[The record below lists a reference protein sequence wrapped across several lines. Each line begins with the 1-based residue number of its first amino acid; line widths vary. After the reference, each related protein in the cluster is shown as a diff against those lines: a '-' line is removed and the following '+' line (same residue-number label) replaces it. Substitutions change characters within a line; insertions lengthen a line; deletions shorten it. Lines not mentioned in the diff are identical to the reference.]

1 MLVGSNRDIQY
12 SSVRYSTIEDWNKRK
27 RSSIKLSKIKEDSL
41 KDDAKYTKIKDWD
54 KTDRPREKLLT
65 KGAHSLTNAE
75 LLGIIINS
83 GIENMTAVDIAR
95 NLLIRNENDLNKLAK
110 LSVKDLQKFMG
121 IGEVK
126 AITISSA
133 LELAKRKNFEKDQ
146 ERPIIKCSLHAYKIM
161 TAELLDKITEEFW
174 IILLSSSHKYISKH
188 KISSGGLSS
197 TIVDPKVVF
206 KKSIEENASNII
218 LVHNHPSGI
227 VTPSDLDKNITNKLV
242 EGAKILEIKVVDHII
257 FSNFYYF
264 SFADE
269 GIL

>member
-1 MLVGSNRDIQY
+1 MVNVIAPNSEGIRYPKTKNCNKSN
-12 SSVRYSTIEDWNKRK
+12 
-27 RSSIKLSKIKEDSL
+27 SL
-41 KDDAKYTKIKDWD
+41 KGIIKYSRIKDWD

-65 KGAHSLTNAE
+65 KGAASLTNAE

-83 GIENMTAVDIAR
+83 GIENMTAVDIAK
-95 NLLIRNENDLNKLAK
+95 NLLARNENNLNKLAQ
-110 LSVKDLQKFMG
+110 LSVKHLQKFMG

-133 LELAKRKNFEKDQ
+133 LELAKRKNFEKDK

-161 TAELLDKITEEFW
+161 TVELLDKTTEEFW
-174 IILLSSSHKYISKH
+174 IILLSRFHKYICKH
-188 KISSGGLSS
+188 KISAGGLSS
-197 TIVDPKVVF
+197 TVVDPKVVF
-206 KKSIEENASNII
+206 KKAIEENASNII

-227 VTPSDLDKNITNKLV
+227 VTPSDSDKSITNKLV
-242 EGAKILEIKVVDHII
+242 DGAKILEIKVVDHII

-269 GIL
+269 GII